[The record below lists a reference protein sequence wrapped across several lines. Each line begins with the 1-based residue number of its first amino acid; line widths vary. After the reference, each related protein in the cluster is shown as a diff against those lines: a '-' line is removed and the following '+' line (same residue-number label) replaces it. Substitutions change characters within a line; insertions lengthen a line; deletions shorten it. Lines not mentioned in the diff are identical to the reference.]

1 MASFDYNAPAELFL
15 SKPPKGSRT
24 KYRRFVTAAEALRFA
39 VEDLR
44 IPKAFGSLSGGDA
57 ARSFARQTSAVVAT
71 VVGVSG
77 FYVPRIPGTLLQ
89 PPSTLEA
96 MSFYDTTLLKTTLER
111 LVDFDLINSK
121 GHDVRLSLGAVNVQS
136 GQLVY
141 DDGGR
146 GNGMS
151 AE

>member
-1 MASFDYNAPAELFL
+1 
-15 SKPPKGSRT
+15 
-24 KYRRFVTAAEALRFA
+24 
-39 VEDLR
+39 
-44 IPKAFGSLSGGDA
+44 
-57 ARSFARQTSAVVAT
+57 
-71 VVGVSG
+71 VVGVPG

-121 GHDVRLSLGAVNVQS
+121 GHDVRLSLGTVNVQS

-141 DDGGR
+141 FDSTTDIIRVEHVMASGAL
-146 GNGMS
+146 MPWFP
-151 AE
+151 AVEIDVAVLPLLVA